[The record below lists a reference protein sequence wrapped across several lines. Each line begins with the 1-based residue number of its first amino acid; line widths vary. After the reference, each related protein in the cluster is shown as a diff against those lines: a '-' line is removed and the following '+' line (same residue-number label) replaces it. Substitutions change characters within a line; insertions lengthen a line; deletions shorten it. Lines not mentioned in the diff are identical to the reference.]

1 MVLLALDEEPGKEP
15 QSLESSVWVP
25 SPNPDWEFWIEMGLQ
40 WSLREEGFSTE
51 WGCGK
56 EERWDKCS

>member
-25 SPNPDWEFWIEMGLQ
+25 SPNPDWEFWIEMGLE

-51 WGCGK
+51 
-56 EERWDKCS
+56 